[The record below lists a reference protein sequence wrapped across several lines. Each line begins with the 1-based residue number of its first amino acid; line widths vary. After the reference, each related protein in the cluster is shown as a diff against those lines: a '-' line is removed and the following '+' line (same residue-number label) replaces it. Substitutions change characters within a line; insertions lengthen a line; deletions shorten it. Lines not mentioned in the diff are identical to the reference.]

1 MTSDLDSILA
11 THPEGWLLRVRVR
24 PRSSRQAV
32 EAIREG
38 ALGIRVMAPPVDQAA
53 TEACREVLAEACGV
67 PRSAV
72 ILVAGQ
78 KSREKRFLVRGDR
91 ERILQHLLA
100 SLEAAPPTV

>member
-1 MTSDLDSILA
+1 MTTGLDSVLVA
-11 THPEGWLLRVRVR
+11 HPEGWLLRVRVR

-53 TEACREVLAEACGV
+53 TEACREVVASACGV
-67 PRSAV
+67 ARSAV

-78 KSREKRFLVRGDR
+78 KSREKRLLVRGDR
-91 ERILQHLLA
+91 ERIRQRLLVA
-100 SLEAAPPTV
+100 LEAAPPAG